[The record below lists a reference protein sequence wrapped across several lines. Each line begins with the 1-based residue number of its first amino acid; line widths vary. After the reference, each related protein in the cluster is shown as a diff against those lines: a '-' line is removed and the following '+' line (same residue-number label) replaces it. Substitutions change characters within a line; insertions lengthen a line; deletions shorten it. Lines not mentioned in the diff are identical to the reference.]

1 MNEPACVPEPENA
14 TREDRASATGGG
26 FGRGRG
32 REGNGQGQGQGQ
44 GNTPTL
50 TAFDICCVVIGGIIG
65 VGIFFTPAKVAAAVD
80 TPTQMI
86 AAWCLGGAF
95 AAVGALVFA
104 DLARRVHGHGGTFI
118 YIHAAFGAWPAFLYG
133 WANWLVIQ
141 SGALGVIGMIL
152 VDYLDIV
159 IFGAPRTS
167 MDAKIAITAFLI
179 AVFTA
184 VNMLGLR
191 VGKRVQNLLT
201 VIKVLAICLL
211 VAVAMFATGTPPADA
226 VALPAGLPEHP
237 LARFAG
243 AMLPVLFA
251 IGGWQQG
258 SFVAGAARRPQRDV
272 PLGILGGV
280 AVVVVVYMAIN
291 VAYIDLL
298 GFHGAAAS
306 KAIGADAARSA
317 LGPSGGRVFAAMV
330 AVSAAGIM
338 NTICLAPPYV
348 LLTMAEAG
356 LFPRAFSRRH
366 GEHGTPWVGVLA
378 QGLWATVLLLA
389 VHGIAVFCAG
399 SAAAAGEQTLATLGF
414 LCDGVVFVDWVFFTL
429 CSLALLRLRRGG
441 GRVPFQVPGGPWLA
455 VVFGLGAAAVA
466 CGAIASNPQASLTGA
481 AIVALGVPAA
491 ALLRRRSAAAG

>member
-1 MNEPACVPEPENA
+1 
-14 TREDRASATGGG
+14 
-26 FGRGRG
+26 
-32 REGNGQGQGQGQ
+32 
-44 GNTPTL
+44 
-50 TAFDICCVVIGGIIG
+50 
-65 VGIFFTPAKVAAAVD
+65 
-80 TPTQMI
+80 
-86 AAWCLGGAF
+86 
-95 AAVGALVFA
+95 VFA
-104 DLARRVHGHGGTFI
+104 ELSARLPGHGGIFR
-118 YIHAAFGAWPAFLYG
+118 YIHAAFGRLPAFVYG

-141 SGALGVIGMIL
+141 AGAMAVVALICIDNIELAAFGTSTSAPHLRVMFGALLIL
-152 VDYLDIV
+152 LLT
-159 IFGAPRTS
+159 GTN
-167 MDAKIAITAFLI
+167 L
-179 AVFTA
+179 
-184 VNMLGLR
+184 LGLR

-356 LFPRAFSRRH
+356 LFPRAFARRH